1 MKRSEMYEEYLKQSE
16 LSEHTRQVY
25 LREAEKFIRY
35 LNGKEVTKERTLLY
49 KQKLQDE
56 NLAPATINLYVIA
69 VNRYLRYLECEQA
82 FIKTLKVQKKNSVEN
97 VINRKEYQE
106 LLDYAKSSGRKN
118 IMILFMREEKCG
130 RCRCMSW
137 KQHVRS
143 FYMERVMLQKIL
155 KSSFRCCQKEN

>member
-49 KQKLQDE
+49 KQILQDE

-82 FIKTLKVQKKNSVEN
+82 SIKILKVQKKNSAEN

-106 LLDYAKSSGRKN
+106 LLDYAKSSGRKKYYYIKN
-118 IMILFMREEKCG
+118 G
-130 RCRCMSW
+130 R
-137 KQHVRS
+137 H
-143 FYMERVMLQKIL
+143 KIL
-155 KSSFRCCQKEN
+155 CRPFYVKYD